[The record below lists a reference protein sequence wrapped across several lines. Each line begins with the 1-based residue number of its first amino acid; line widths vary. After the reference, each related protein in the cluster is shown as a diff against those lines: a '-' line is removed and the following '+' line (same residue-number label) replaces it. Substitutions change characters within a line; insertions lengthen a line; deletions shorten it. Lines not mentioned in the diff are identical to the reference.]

1 MNPTMSFQ
9 DWCIQNHAYLLLHFY
24 QEGNNPLPPDKIGFS
39 SGKRVRFR
47 CHVCGLSWRRA
58 LNNITNR
65 PLVQTCPFCE
75 HRKPSSFY
83 NLATEYPELKD
94 EWDSE
99 RNPFPP
105 ESCSPHSKQNVYWRC
120 AKNHRW
126 KAVICDRAETADKAR
141 KTGFPVCPYC
151 SGERVSTTYN
161 LAEKYPEIAAEWDY
175 VLNNGQK
182 PEDFPPHS
190 NQKVWWKCTYNPSH
204 KWQARISNRT
214 SLGRGCP
221 QCAKE
226 CKMSYPARALFYYL
240 RQACPTCTCEEPFQR
255 YKLDLFLPERKLVLE
270 HDGYYYHSSLKAR
283 KRAERKD
290 RALREAG
297 YQVLRIC
304 DSKELAEPI
313 VFQKAEILYRFDERD
328 RYLDQ
333 MIAAV
338 FSYLDLPPLDFH
350 HRRDQYAINQMYFH
364 ERKKR
369 TLAVEYPEIAR
380 EWSARNPDKPDA
392 VFSGSPRKVWWHCP
406 KCHQEYQATI
416 ANRTKRKS
424 NCPFC
429 ANLQV
434 YENNCLATLRPEIA
448 AQWHSELNLPLTPYD
463 VVPGSEK
470 EAYWQCP
477 KGHVWKSPIYY
488 RTGPRGNNCPI
499 CSHRIVHPDFSLQ
512 TLDPNLSKF
521 WHPTKNLPLTPDD
534 VTCGSNRKVWW
545 QCERGHEWQCAP
557 NHLHKLNDSNRCP
570 YCNDRAVCED
580 NSLLTR
586 YPELAQEW
594 DNELNFPLTPDH
606 VLYCSSKKYWWRRG
620 EFVWQASI
628 KDRQRKRDGIPRG
641 QYLAC
646 YPHLRLS
653 VTHPELGAQW
663 DNLKN
668 APLTPDQVTA
678 RSGKKVW
685 WCCKH
690 GHTWQSAINKRIR
703 GDGCPYC
710 SGHRPSKEYCLQT
723 CCPAIAAQWHPER
736 NGDLTP
742 LDVTPGS
749 GKVVWWRCEKGH
761 EWKTSVSN
769 RSRRGHNCPYCA
781 DRSKRLGSV
790 AEERSDLLEEWN
802 FEKNAKMP
810 QDYPARSNKKVWW
823 KCSACGHEW
832 QASPDSRFCGSG
844 CPVCAK
850 KQRRISFVND

>member
-1 MNPTMSFQ
+1 M
-9 DWCIQNHAYLLLHFY
+9 LHFY

-65 PLVQTCPFCE
+65 PLVQTCLFCE

-380 EWSARNPDKPDA
+380 EWSARNTDKPDT

-429 ANLQV
+429 ANLQA

-850 KQRRISFVND
+850 KQRRIYFVND

>member
-429 ANLQV
+429 ANLQA

-512 TLDPNLSKF
+512 TLDPNLSKL
-521 WHPTKNLPLTPDD
+521 WHPTKIY
-534 VTCGSNRKVWW
+534 
-545 QCERGHEWQCAP
+545 H
-557 NHLHKLNDSNRCP
+557 
-570 YCNDRAVCED
+570 
-580 NSLLTR
+580 
-586 YPELAQEW
+586 
-594 DNELNFPLTPDH
+594 
-606 VLYCSSKKYWWRRG
+606 
-620 EFVWQASI
+620 
-628 KDRQRKRDGIPRG
+628 
-641 QYLAC
+641 
-646 YPHLRLS
+646 
-653 VTHPELGAQW
+653 
-663 DNLKN
+663 
-668 APLTPDQVTA
+668 
-678 RSGKKVW
+678 
-685 WCCKH
+685 
-690 GHTWQSAINKRIR
+690 
-703 GDGCPYC
+703 
-710 SGHRPSKEYCLQT
+710 
-723 CCPAIAAQWHPER
+723 
-736 NGDLTP
+736 
-742 LDVTPGS
+742 
-749 GKVVWWRCEKGH
+749 
-761 EWKTSVSN
+761 
-769 RSRRGHNCPYCA
+769 
-781 DRSKRLGSV
+781 
-790 AEERSDLLEEWN
+790 
-802 FEKNAKMP
+802 
-810 QDYPARSNKKVWW
+810 
-823 KCSACGHEW
+823 
-832 QASPDSRFCGSG
+832 
-844 CPVCAK
+844 
-850 KQRRISFVND
+850 